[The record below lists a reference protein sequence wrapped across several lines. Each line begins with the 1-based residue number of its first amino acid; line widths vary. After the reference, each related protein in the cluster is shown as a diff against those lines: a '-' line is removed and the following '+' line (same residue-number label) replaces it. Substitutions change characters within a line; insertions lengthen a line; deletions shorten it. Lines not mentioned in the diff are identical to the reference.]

1 MNLKLVRYISSK
13 FAASARRQK
22 FLSFSRMVALFSV
35 MLGSMALIVS
45 LSVLTGF
52 ENALRENAVKFTSHI
67 QIIAFNRK
75 PLTDYG
81 KTIQQVR
88 EKFSEV
94 TAIAPVIEKEGLIR
108 SKSYIEG
115 IMIRGVNPDVDI
127 NNLKKYTTAG
137 TYKFSTG
144 PVKEIIIGKRLAKKL
159 GVKLNEELVVYA
171 MREGIEGTMSYPD
184 ISKFKVTGIY
194 ETGMAKYDDIVAYIP
209 FETASYM
216 FKMPGNS
223 ATGYEIIL
231 KDVSKAGPLS
241 EQIQSYLG
249 YPHYCISIF
258 DLHNAMFAWIE
269 LQKEPIPLVLGL
281 ISIVAVFNILTILLI
296 TVVEKTHSIGILRA
310 LGLTN
315 KEIIAIFVYQGTSI
329 GFIGTLLGCAIA
341 LIFSIVQQ
349 QYGLIH
355 LPGEI
360 YFMDKLPVA
369 INPIHYVIVIGISIC
384 LSLAATL
391 IPSFIAVK
399 INTIKALRFK

>member
-144 PVKEIIIGKRLAKKL
+144 PV
-159 GVKLNEELVVYA
+159 
-171 MREGIEGTMSYPD
+171 
-184 ISKFKVTGIY
+184 
-194 ETGMAKYDDIVAYIP
+194 
-209 FETASYM
+209 
-216 FKMPGNS
+216 
-223 ATGYEIIL
+223 
-231 KDVSKAGPLS
+231 
-241 EQIQSYLG
+241 
-249 YPHYCISIF
+249 
-258 DLHNAMFAWIE
+258 
-269 LQKEPIPLVLGL
+269 
-281 ISIVAVFNILTILLI
+281 
-296 TVVEKTHSIGILRA
+296 
-310 LGLTN
+310 
-315 KEIIAIFVYQGTSI
+315 
-329 GFIGTLLGCAIA
+329 
-341 LIFSIVQQ
+341 
-349 QYGLIH
+349 
-355 LPGEI
+355 
-360 YFMDKLPVA
+360 
-369 INPIHYVIVIGISIC
+369 
-384 LSLAATL
+384 
-391 IPSFIAVK
+391 
-399 INTIKALRFK
+399 